1 MFENKKLCIMK
12 IKRPF
17 MIEML
22 WKETIEQPFLKPNSK
37 LEHVMIQFRLHNNY
51 TSDKNNL

>member
-1 MFENKKLCIMK
+1 MK
-12 IKRPF
+12 IKGPF
-17 MIEML
+17 MIVML